1 MVLHA
6 GPTFS
11 TPVAG
16 VYFNFTDLIEEAELN
31 AISYSMLRLQ
41 HFILHPRT
49 ALTRLIEGRER
60 FADAPW
66 SVIESLLRP
75 GSVVLEAGAADG
87 TDTIK
92 LASLHRGEIKVI
104 ALEPVP
110 IAFEQLIA
118 KTSHLSNVKAIQCA
132 LASYSGLGKM
142 WESRG
147 DGSTDSSSLLSPE
160 LHARYFSDVEFR
172 NQIQVQCI
180 TLDSLL
186 AKLCQSQLDLMW
198 LDMQGVELEVLRA
211 SPIAREGANA
221 IYMEVSRKRLY
232 SGASTYRDVVQ
243 QMRQWGFKVA
253 IDRVGAIS
261 GNMLFIR

>member
-1 MVLHA
+1 M
-6 GPTFS
+6 
-11 TPVAG
+11 
-16 VYFNFTDLIEEAELN
+16 N
-31 AISYSMLRLQ
+31 AISYSVLRLQ
-41 HFILHPRT
+41 HSILHPRT
-49 ALTRLIEGRER
+49 ALKRLIEGRER

-66 SVIESLLRP
+66 SVIEGLMRP

-92 LASLHRGEIKVI
+92 LASLHHGEINVI

-118 KTSHLSNVKAIQCA
+118 KTSYLSNVEAIQCA
-132 LASYSGLGKM
+132 LAPYSGVAEM

-147 DGSTDSSSLLSPE
+147 DGSTDSSSLRSPD
-160 LHARYFSDVEFR
+160 LHTRYFSGVEFG
-172 NQIQVQCI
+172 NQIQVQCL
-180 TLDSLL
+180 TMDSLL
-186 AKLCQSQLDLMW
+186 AELGLSGFDFMW
-198 LDMQGVELEVLRA
+198 LDMQGLELEVLCA
-211 SPIAREGANA
+211 SPVAREGANA

-232 SGASTYRDVVQ
+232 SGASTYRDVVK